1 MQKWKRPQSLM
12 AVTEPELR
20 GVSRAH
26 MGEPPA
32 ELSAEE
38 EMNLLPELLVLST

>member
-20 GVSRAH
+20 G
-26 MGEPPA
+26 GLTWDLKGLPA
-32 ELSAEE
+32 LQIRVAFRHRTDDTAT
-38 EMNLLPELLVLST
+38 P